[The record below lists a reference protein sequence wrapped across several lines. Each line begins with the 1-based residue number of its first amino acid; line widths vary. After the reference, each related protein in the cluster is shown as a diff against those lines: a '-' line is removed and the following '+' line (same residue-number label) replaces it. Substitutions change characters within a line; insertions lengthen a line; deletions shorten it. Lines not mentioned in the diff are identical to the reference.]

1 MSVGAGRGD
10 QASSNGYYSA
20 MRVVVRLNRD
30 SRMWSWK
37 SVPAAA
43 HDSPVE
49 HSPTDYSTAQAA
61 IVAAQDHF
69 GPGLTVIV

>member
-20 MRVVVRLNRD
+20 MRVVVRLDRD
-30 SRMWSWK
+30 SRTWSWE
-37 SVPAAA
+37 SVSADA
-43 HDSPVE
+43 DSPAE
-49 HSPTDYSTAQAA
+49 RSPADHSTAQAA
-61 IVAAQDHF
+61 IVAAQERF

>member
-30 SRMWSWK
+30 SRTWLWESA
-37 SVPAAA
+37 PAA
-43 HDSPVE
+43 DDGPVE
-49 HSPTDYSTAQAA
+49 RSPTDYSTAQAA
-61 IVAAQDHF
+61 IVAAQERF